1 MNSTLTGPQS
11 SWVLVPWSA
20 TEQGVKKLQDS
31 LAYPPRMMNADR
43 AAAYVDISKTKFL
56 DGVDNGT
63 WPPAK
68 DVGGMPRWDRLGLD
82 AAVDAL
88 DQRNRKSTLR
98 RKSFD
103 DLVESN
109 GGEGG
114 SRIRQ

>member
-1 MNSTLTGPQS
+1 MIIYGHFFKGLPET
-11 SWVLVPWSA
+11 A
-20 TEQGVKKLQDS
+20 TRQKVKKFQDA

-43 AAAYVDISKTKFL
+43 SAAYVDLSKTKFL

-68 DVGGMPRWDRLGLD
+68 DVDGMPRWDRLELD

-88 DQRNRKSTLR
+88 DQRKKKSTLR